1 MANKDKKLE
10 RFSKILNVYN
20 EINLDKMAKLIG
32 FRNSIDLEQWIL
44 DFPEKYHTYLTIRGK
59 NVIIQSNITEMIDD
73 LLNEFEKWDIKKSE
87 KIIESIDL
95 RRPLFDTTSKTE
107 S

>member
-1 MANKDKKLE
+1 MCLTLAENDKNLR

-44 DFPEKYHTYLTIRGK
+44 DLPEKYHNYLTIRGK

-73 LLNEFEKWDIKKSE
+73 LIGEFERWDTKKSE
-87 KIIESIDL
+87 KIII
-95 RRPLFDTTSKTE
+95 
-107 S
+107 